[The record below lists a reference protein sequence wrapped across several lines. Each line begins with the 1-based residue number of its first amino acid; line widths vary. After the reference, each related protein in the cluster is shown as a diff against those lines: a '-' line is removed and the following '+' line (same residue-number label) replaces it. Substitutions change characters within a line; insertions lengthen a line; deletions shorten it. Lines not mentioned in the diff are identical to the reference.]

1 MKPDIHLLPIF
12 HILTLHG
19 LWKNFLCFLKKS
31 IGDLGQFPVPS
42 ARKSKEQIKK
52 QLNKSIINDER
63 HENKELQDKAEKVK
77 KSEKVAE
84 IIHKIEY
91 IIRSKNGNIGKVFE
105 RLITVSSIAYLQ
117 LALPH
122 RISVI
127 TSLTFDC
134 LFSV

>member
-12 HILTLHG
+12 HILTLHA
-19 LWKNFLCFLKKS
+19 LWKTFLCFLKKS
-31 IGDLGQFPVPS
+31 IGDLGQFPVQR

-122 RISVI
+122 RISAI